1 MGLLQ
6 WQLNKS
12 TWNSTSVHPISLP
25 MLIRNHIEY
34 YFLQGLIFIL
44 RCIPINWAS
53 VILAQGSVCCFYLL
67 RKRRHITLANLH
79 IAFPEKSPREINKI
93 AKNSYA
99 NLGRSIAF
107 NILIISGRISNETI
121 QDAIETENWSVF
133 KDHIENSEKRTL
145 AITGHI
151 GNWEL
156 IPQFIA
162 LNISNKI
169 HVIARETTNAL
180 IEQRIINPH
189 RKRFGVNVFYKKNV
203 MLPMLRALKKGDLV
217 GILIDQN
224 LNNRMHIKAPFFNHE
239 ANCTPAPALLQ
250 IRYGADVWPI
260 CLVHMKAGRFKL
272 IIGDPIP
279 WDVDQRPEK
288 EQIIELTRRH
298 QAAIEKMIRAYP
310 DQWFWMHNRWK
321 IEV

>member
-1 MGLLQ
+1 
-6 WQLNKS
+6 
-12 TWNSTSVHPISLP
+12 
-25 MLIRNHIEY
+25 MLIRHHIEY
-34 YFLQGLIFIL
+34 YFLQGLICL
-44 RCIPINWAS
+44 VRCMPIHWIR
-53 VILAQGSVCCFYLL
+53 VILAQASVCCFYLL
-67 RKRRHITLANLH
+67 RKRRKITLTNLN
-79 IAFPEKSPREINKI
+79 IAFPEKSPRELIKI

-107 NILIISGRISNETI
+107 NLLIMSGRISNETI
-121 QDAIETENWSVF
+121 QAAVETENLSTF
-133 KDHIENSEKRTL
+133 KNHVENPEKRTL

-169 HVIARETTNAL
+169 HVIARETTNSL
-180 IEQRIINPH
+180 IEKRFINPL
-189 RKRFGVNVFYKKNV
+189 RNRFGINVFYKKNA
-203 MLPMLRALKKGDLV
+203 MLPMIRALKKGDLV

-224 LNNRMHIKAPFFNHE
+224 LNNRMHIKAPFFNHD
-239 ANCTPAPALLQ
+239 AYCTPAPALLQ
-250 IRYGADVWPI
+250 IRYNVEVWPV
-260 CLVHMKAGRFKL
+260 CLVHTQKGHFKL

-279 WDVDQRPEK
+279 WDVDQRPEE
-288 EQIIELTRRH
+288 EQIIDLTARH
-298 QAAIEKMIRAYP
+298 QKAIEKMIRAYP

>member
-1 MGLLQ
+1 
-6 WQLNKS
+6 
-12 TWNSTSVHPISLP
+12 
-25 MLIRNHIEY
+25 MLIRDHIEY
-34 YFLQGLIFIL
+34 HLLQGLIFIL
-44 RCIPINWAS
+44 RCLPVNW
-53 VILAQGSVCCFYLL
+53 VRTTLAQAFVCFFYVL
-67 RKRRHITLANLH
+67 RKRREITLANLR
-79 IAFPEKSPREINKI
+79 IAFPEKSSHEITKI

-107 NILIISGRISNETI
+107 NLLIISGRISNEEI
-121 QDAIETENWSVF
+121 QEAIKTENWNVF
-133 KDHIENSEKRTL
+133 KNHIENSEKRTL

-162 LNISNKI
+162 LNISNKV
-169 HVIARETTNAL
+169 HVIARETTNTL
-180 IEQRIINPH
+180 IEERIINPL
-189 RKRFGVNVFYKKNV
+189 RRRFGVNVFYKKNV

-224 LNNRMHIKAPFFNHE
+224 LNNRMHVKVPFFNHD

-250 IRYGADVWPI
+250 IRYGAEVWPI
-260 CLVHMKAGRFKL
+260 FMLHTPLSHFKF

-279 WDVDQRPEK
+279 WDVDQRPEE
-288 EQIIELTRRH
+288 EQVIELTRRH

-321 IEV
+321 IEVQ